1 MAPSRRRAAG
11 FSLLEV
17 LVSIVVLS
25 VGLLGAVGMLMT
37 SVKSMG
43 ESGAFTSAVHLVRE
57 LSEAVR
63 INRDVSTRP
72 DRGSNPYLLGDLKR
86 GDALPGELTGASCVG
101 PGASCDAKT
110 LAAWDVRQ
118 WVGRVRST
126 LPEARIAVCLDD
138 GDGTRWECTGTGRT
152 LVVKLGWTPHIGSPE
167 EMGPDASPRVVM
179 PLAPGHD
186 GGGSEGP

>member
-25 VGLLGAVGMLMT
+25 LGLLGVVGMLMT

-43 ESGAFTSAVHLVRE
+43 ESGAFTSAVNLVRE

-63 INRDVSTRP
+63 INKNVSTRHE
-72 DRGSNPYLLGDLKR
+72 RAVNPYLLGELKR
-86 GDALPGELTGASCVG
+86 RDALPGELTGVSCVG
-101 PGASCDAKT
+101 LGASCDAKT
-110 LAAWDVRQ
+110 LAAWDIRQ

-126 LPEARIAVCLDD
+126 LPEARIAVCFDD
-138 GDGTRWECTGTGRT
+138 GDGIDWVCTDTGRT

-167 EMGPDASPRVVM
+167 EMSPDASPRVVM
-179 PLAPGHD
+179 QLAPGY
-186 GGGSEGP
+186 GGSGSEGP